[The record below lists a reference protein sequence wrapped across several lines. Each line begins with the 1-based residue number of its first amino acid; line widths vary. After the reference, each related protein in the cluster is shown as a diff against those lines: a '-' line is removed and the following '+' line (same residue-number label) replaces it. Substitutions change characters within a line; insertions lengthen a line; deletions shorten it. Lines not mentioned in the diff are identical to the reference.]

1 MLPNQPPAFPL
12 VFRHAVDDGE
22 NTPSSSATERWQKA
36 GTKVIAQQKVMQKID
51 DKQNEDVLRRLEF
64 LPGTAIL
71 KLCKSNLDFGR
82 DFRDFKTRLVIL
94 PEDYLQASF
103 EVFLFMLAVCWLA
116 TLFNNRIILSHNRI
130 RDIFAYNNVCVGFD
144 SPPARYIAQPLMS
157 LQVLCVSL
165 RWAPPATHGTR
176 PNDDP
181 HPTLF

>member
-1 MLPNQPPAFPL
+1 